1 MTTVPRILRT
11 VIRTKVRIVTG
22 TRARTVIKTRAR
34 IITKMIKTVSGQKAA
49 PCQRG
54 GFLHMIR
61 KQAVIGKGGSYE
73 ISISYRED

>member
-1 MTTVPRILRT
+1 
-11 VIRTKVRIVTG
+11 
-22 TRARTVIKTRAR
+22 
-34 IITKMIKTVSGQKAA
+34 MIKAVSGQKAA

-61 KQAVIGKGGSYE
+61 KQAVIGKGGSYG